1 MNSEGG
7 RPRISAWQFRFSLAS
22 ILLAMAVISMCLA
35 LARVHLESGL
45 LVSFLTVPALI
56 RTALVA
62 TRESRNDKP
71 ISALEK
77 VLEFLFSWMLML
89 PIGLAALIVGGVA
102 FTFVSFLGFLVMGTF
117 DYPFGSGPPQP
128 MEYAIIVFFFVLSI
142 AAGLGAGGL
151 FLAWGIR
158 GSLAYRPVTRI

>member
-1 MNSEGG
+1 MSSKGNH
-7 RPRISAWQFRFSLAS
+7 PQTWQFRFSIAS
-22 ILLAMAVISMCLA
+22 MLLATAVVAICLA
-35 LARVHLESGL
+35 IARVQPGVGA

-62 TRESRNDKP
+62 TREASSDKP
-71 ISALEK
+71 LSALGK

-102 FTFVSFLGFLVMGTF
+102 MTLASLLGYVVVALLGNLFGPEAPPSLGYVLLAYFFTV
-117 DYPFGSGPPQP
+117 P
-128 MEYAIIVFFFVLSI
+128 MV
-142 AAGLGAGGL
+142 AALGAGGG

-158 GSLAYRPVTRI
+158 SSLKYRPVARI